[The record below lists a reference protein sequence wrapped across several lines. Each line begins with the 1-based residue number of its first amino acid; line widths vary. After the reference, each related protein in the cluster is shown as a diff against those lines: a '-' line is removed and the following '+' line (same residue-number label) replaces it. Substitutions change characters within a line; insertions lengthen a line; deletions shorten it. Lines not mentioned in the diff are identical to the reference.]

1 MMRERHVARDGVG
14 ARARLRRPAGALL
27 TPALSPG
34 GRGRTSAPA
43 DEAPPAGFHR
53 YLPRGRIPSLD
64 DPRFVPSSEANLPPD
79 AWVLGVV
86 MGGQAR
92 AYDLNLLT
100 RHEVVNDR
108 YGDEPVAAV
117 WCPLANT
124 AIVYSRR
131 IRDASCTSSPRA
143 CSCTAPSSCRTRRP
157 IPTGPSSRGRPC
169 TAQLTG
175 TALEVL
181 PVSTKMLYRDWLRQ
195 HPDTL
200 VLSAQGPR
208 APRAQSPRAV
218 SGLFVRLPR
227 AARQRHPP
235 THQGARVRL
244 RARGPTLRGARR
256 GSRGGARV
264 RVGTEWV
271 FLYRPP
277 AAALNED
284 TLAFASPSGFEP
296 SAGTWSEKGTA
307 VRFDPGQR
315 GFTGKAGS
323 RVVQGFDT
331 FWYVWSLNHPDTELL
346 ALPER
351 HGPAGRPPGGN
362 RAPSRRGRRL
372 GGDQTRMGNA
382 PCAWSRRS
390 WHSRHASAKGMARSR
405 TGAIG
410 VSQSEHTP

>member
-1 MMRERHVARDGVG
+1 MLTACALLVG
-14 ARARLRRPAGALL
+14 AVGA
-27 TPALSPG
+27 
-34 GRGRTSAPA
+34 SAPA
-43 DEAPPAGFHR
+43 DDAPPAAFHR

-64 DPRFVPSSEANLPPD
+64 DPRFVPASEAHLPPD

-131 IRDASCTSSPRA
+131 IKGRELHFE
-143 CSCTAPSSCRTRRP
+143 PSGVLMHGAIVMQDKETDSYWP
-157 IPTGPSSRGRPC
+157 ILQGQAMYGE
-169 TAQLTG
+169 LTG

-181 PVSTKMLYRDWLRQ
+181 PVSTKVLYRDWLRQ

-200 VLSAQGPR
+200 VLSSQGREHLERNPLEPYLASSFGFR
-208 APRAQSPRAV
+208 
-218 SGLFVRLPR
+218 GLLASDTRLPTKEPVFGFELAGRRYAAR
-227 AARQRHPP
+227 AADL
-235 THQGARVRL
+235 V
-244 RARGPTLRGARR
+244 
-256 GSRGGARV
+256 GGHAF

-296 SAGTWSEKGTA
+296 SSGTWSEKATA
-307 VRFDPGQR
+307 VRFDPGRR
-315 GFTGKAGS
+315 GFTGKTGS
-323 RVVQGFDT
+323 RPVQGFDT

-346 ALPER
+346 SLP
-351 HGPAGRPPGGN
+351 
-362 RAPSRRGRRL
+362 
-372 GGDQTRMGNA
+372 
-382 PCAWSRRS
+382 
-390 WHSRHASAKGMARSR
+390 
-405 TGAIG
+405 
-410 VSQSEHTP
+410 